1 MAHKKG
7 AGSAKNGRDSNP
19 QSLGIKAYDG
29 ELVTGGS
36 VIVRQRGAGFRP
48 GNNVGKGKDDTLFAK
63 VCGYVWFQGR
73 KVSVYDASKNEVL
86 AATAKLTAAKA

>member
-7 AGSAKNGRDSNP
+7 AGACRNGRDSNP
-19 QSLGIKAYDG
+19 QSLGVKAYDG

-48 GNNVGKGKDDTLFAK
+48 GINTGKGKDDTIFAK
-63 VCGYVWFQGR
+63 VGGYVWFEGR
-73 KVSVYDASKNEVL
+73 KVSVRPERKPVP
-86 AATAKLTAAKA
+86 TAAKA